1 MLFAYILTLIFTFYK
16 MQGSW
21 NTS

>member
-1 MLFAYILTLIFTFYK
+1 LLHNISIFLFTFFK

>member
-1 MLFAYILTLIFTFYK
+1 MLFAYILTIIFTFFK